1 MGLKSIALT
10 TRPRMLVY
18 LPRGTPW
25 PVVRTYP
32 TPTQKKSD
40 TFSICA
46 CHPCAGAMLIFSV
59 SFQFYRMRRV
69 LPRSRKKG
77 RCTPSVPTKKKRKE
91 KKRKEKIQKV
101 ISQREARTL
110 NLPVNSRARCQLRHP
125 GKDNFV
131 SLEVNTNTSSLCK
144 VRGLGRARP
153 PPAPLCTQC
162 FEPRPGKEEN
172 HSKRKKKKES
182 PYRDSNP
189 ESPAP

>member
-10 TRPRMLVY
+10 TRPRMLACSSNSPFQEYERPVS
-18 LPRGTPW
+18 TPKKK
-25 PVVRTYP
+25 
-32 TPTQKKSD
+32 KKSD

-69 LPRSRKKG
+69 LPRSKSR
-77 RCTPSVPTKKKRKE
+77 RRSAYFVLSNKKK
-91 KKRKEKIQKV
+91 KKNKKKV
-101 ISQREARTL
+101 SQREARTL

-125 GKDNFV
+125 GTDNDFGCQIN
-131 SLEVNTNTSSLCK
+131 SNVNRS
-144 VRGLGRARP
+144 RHRR
-153 PPAPLCTQC
+153 Q
-162 FEPRPGKEEN
+162 
-172 HSKRKKKKES
+172 KKQKES